1 MRALLDVSA
10 VPEHPVGAGVYTV
23 ELARGLAASGA
34 VDLVLL
40 ARRNDGARWA
50 AIAPGAEVHPLV
62 PGPRPARLAWE
73 QLVAPRVASRLAID
87 CWHGPHYTMP
97 LRARVPVVVTIHDLT
112 FFDHPEWHER
122 SKVRFFTRMIRAGV
136 RRAAVCVC
144 VSRHTAAR
152 LAEVAP
158 PAGDVVVAPHGVD
171 HARFRPDGDGA
182 ADRGVLAAHGITE
195 PYVGFAGTI
204 EPRKDVPGLVRAFAA
219 IAPRHP
225 DLRLVLVGGDGWGA
239 EAADVAIAASGVGE
253 RIVRTGYLPD
263 AVIPAL
269 YRRAA
274 VVAYPSFE
282 EGFGLPALEALACG
296 APLVTTTGS
305 ATAEVVGDAALRVA
319 PGDVEALA
327 GAIERALEP
336 GEAARLRSAALPR
349 AALFTWEASVT
360 AHLDAY
366 ERAVRARGAR

>member
-1 MRALLDVSA
+1 MRVLLDVSA
-10 VPEHPVGAGVYTV
+10 VPEYPVGAGVYTV

-40 ARRNDGARWA
+40 ARRDDGARWES
-50 AIAPGAEVHPLV
+50 IAPGAEVHPVV

-73 QLVAPRVASRLAID
+73 QLAAPRVASRLGID

-97 LRARVPVVVTIHDLT
+97 LRVRVPAVVTVHDLT
-112 FFDHPEWHER
+112 FFDHPEWHEP
-122 SKVRFFTRMIRAGV
+122 SKVRFFTRMIRAGG
-136 RRAAVCVC
+136 RRAAVCIC
-144 VSRHTAAR
+144 VSRYTAAR
-152 LAEVAP
+152 LADVAP
-158 PAGDVVVAPHGVD
+158 PAGEVVVAPHGVD

-182 ADRGVLAAHGITE
+182 ADGAALAVHGITA

-239 EAADVAIAASGVGE
+239 AAADEAIAASGVSD
-253 RIVRTGYLPD
+253 RIVRTGYVPD
-263 AVIPAL
+263 EVIPAL

-305 ATAEVVGDAALRVA
+305 AIAEVVGDAALCVA
-319 PGDVEALA
+319 PGDADALA

-336 GEAARLRSAALPR
+336 GEAARLRSAGPPR
-349 AALFTWEASVT
+349 AASFTWEASVA
-360 AHLDAY
+360 AHIDAY
-366 ERAVRARGAR
+366 ERAIRARAAI